1 MIEQKTN
8 HARSASLPAARIK
21 TFRKPLLFALA
32 ALSLSAT
39 ALPAAAAD
47 WWRTTPSLSI
57 GSTTIN
63 VRDKGARG
71 DGQHDDTAAIQAAIN
86 ALPSSGGTVVIPS
99 GIYMINAQSS
109 ISLRSH
115 VRLQLASTAQLNV
128 IPNGSERYYLIKA
141 WKVNNVEI
149 TGGRIVGDRAKH
161 RGSTGEWGY
170 GINILASSKVYVH
183 DIEASEFWGDGLYVG
198 AIGSAGSA
206 IASADVTIN
215 RVVSTGNRRQGL
227 SITPADRVYVVNST
241 FSNTNGTKPEAGIDI
256 EPQTQGNSTNIR
268 IENTTLAGNQGNG
281 LEVHDHVSGLV
292 VKGST
297 IKSNKGFGIYT
308 GSPSKGTI
316 SANTITVNGLDG
328 VGITRTSHD
337 FQITGNTMTY
347 NSANYFLS
355 RGLSVYTQG
364 ANGSTRDLQVASS
377 AYNISVSGNKYTP

>member
-1 MIEQKTN
+1 M
-8 HARSASLPAARIK
+8 
-21 TFRKPLLFALA
+21 
-32 ALSLSAT
+32 SAT